1 VGKVLAMDSFLNR
14 YKNILVLVSVLVAQ
28 IIGLAAQIRRP
39 NPGGPDGSS
48 VRLIRSWAVGLI
60 SPPEKAL
67 RGMGR
72 GVRGLWSNYLDLR
85 HVRQQNQD
93 LRAQLGRLQ
102 LEQAALLE
110 DARQGQR
117 LQQLL
122 AFREHYIHAT
132 VPAQV
137 IGTSGTDQS
146 RVLYI
151 DKGVKDGLKPD
162 MAVIT
167 PDGIVG
173 KLKDVFSD
181 TAQVLEISDQT
192 SGAGVLLEST
202 RLRGVLRGNALGQPQ
217 VINLLPDDRI
227 KPGEHVITSGGDQI
241 YPRGLPVGEVDH
253 VVPDPQNPPF
263 IDVVIKPAANL
274 GRLEEVLI
282 ITKTGADIPQ
292 KAKEDMA
299 QSAAVAS
306 TQRAADILAE
316 RLPGIDPPKPSVAGQ
331 AAVAADDIPAAVK
344 APPARHTDRFSP
356 DATPPAADL
365 TPGKP
370 FAAPLPRALPPAVFP
385 RSAAA
390 TAPKGNGETATKPV
404 KPPTASGVTSPGVTA
419 SGTALRPKT
428 SAQSPGMTSGSPST
442 AAAGSTEATPAKPVH
457 KPVIKPATEPA
468 NTPPSTSA
476 NPPAEKPAKTKEATV
491 PEPATTHPAPD
502 GNAAE
507 PPR

>member
-1 VGKVLAMDSFLNR
+1 MDSFLNR
-14 YKNILVLVSVLVAQ
+14 YKNILVLVGVLVAQ
-28 IIGLAAQIRRP
+28 IVGLAAQIRRP
-39 NPGGPDGSS
+39 NPAGPDGSS

-67 RGMGR
+67 HGMGR

-93 LRAQLGRLQ
+93 LRSQVGRLQ

-122 AFREHYIHAT
+122 AFREHYIYNT

-151 DKGVKDGLKPD
+151 DKGTKNGLKPD

-173 KLKDVFSD
+173 KLKDVFWD

-192 SGAGVLLEST
+192 SGAGVVLEST

-217 VINLLPDDRI
+217 VINLLPDERI
-227 KPGEHVITSGGDQI
+227 KPGERVITSGGDQI

-253 VVPDPQNPPF
+253 VAPDPQNPGY
-263 IDVVIKPAANL
+263 INIVIKPAANL

-282 ITKTGADIPQ
+282 ITKTDADLPA
-292 KAKEDMA
+292 KAQQDMA

-306 TQRAADILAE
+306 TQRAADILAQ
-316 RLPGIDPPKPSVAGQ
+316 RLPGIDPAKAPVPGQ
-331 AAVAADDIPAAVK
+331 AAATAEEIPAAVK
-344 APPARHTDRFSP
+344 APPARHTDRYSP

-370 FAAPLPRALPPAVFP
+370 FAPPSPRPLPPGVFP
-385 RSAAA
+385 RSSPA
-390 TAPKGNGETATKPV
+390 TASAPSGNSATATKPE
-404 KPPTASGVTSPGVTA
+404 KPVPVPGAAVRPKSSSPPSGAASESPSTSGSGVTETTP
-419 SGTALRPKT
+419 PK
-428 SAQSPGMTSGSPST
+428 PPN
-442 AAAGSTEATPAKPVH
+442 
-457 KPVIKPATEPA
+457 KPATKPA
-468 NTPPSTSA
+468 SKPA
-476 NPPAEKPAKTKEATV
+476 NPPPTPPADTKDETV
-491 PEPATTHPAPD
+491 PALEPTHPTPD

-507 PPR
+507 PPQ